1 MRIKLWQRKCQ
12 KREEI
17 EGKEWNYSFV
27 QTATR
32 NFCERKVYKKKKVY
46 VTKQGKIITEL
57 HRFSF
62 SFPFLLLTLETT

>member
-17 EGKEWNYSFV
+17 EGKEWSYSFV

-32 NFCERKVYKKKKVY
+32 NFCERKVHKKKKVY
-46 VTKQGKIITEL
+46 VTKQGKIVTVL
-57 HRFSF
+57 QK
-62 SFPFLLLTLETT
+62 FLLLILETT